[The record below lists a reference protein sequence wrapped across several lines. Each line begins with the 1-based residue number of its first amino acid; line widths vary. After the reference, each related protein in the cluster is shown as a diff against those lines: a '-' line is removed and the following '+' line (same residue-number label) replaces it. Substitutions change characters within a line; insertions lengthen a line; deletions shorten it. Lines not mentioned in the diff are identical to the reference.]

1 MANYKD
7 IHGTNIET
15 VASDPSDPVN
25 GQVWY
30 NSATQTLKGFT
41 SNPAGSWSTSG
52 AMNNG
57 RGDVGSAGTQTSAI
71 AIAGGSPPSFDA
83 DSEGYNGSSWTEFA
97 NVNTARYL
105 GGGAGASSTAALFF
119 GGNTASGVTDIVE
132 SFNGT
137 SWTEVGD
144 LNGTKLM
151 PGAAGTQTAAISMG
165 GQRGAANLDETELF
179 NGTAWTEVG
188 NLGQARYQAAA
199 GGPSNTAN
207 LCFGGRYRP
216 PGTAVAINESW
227 NGSSWTETTDLNSAR
242 FGWQGSGTQTACLGI
257 AGYDNS
263 PAIVGKAELWNG
275 TAWAEQNDLSQG
287 RYGFGASI
295 MSSTASV
302 AFCAP
307 PGAPGRGLTE
317 EWNAPTT
324 ATVTFDVS

>member
-1 MANYKD
+1 MADYKD
-7 IHGTNIET
+7 IKGGTIQNF
-15 VASDPSDPVN
+15 AGDPPAPIS

-30 NSATQTLKGFT
+30 DSTNRAFQYRSI
-41 SNPAGSWSTSG
+41 NPAGSWSTSG
-52 AMNNG
+52 TMNNG
-57 RGDVGSAGTQTSAI
+57 RSSLGGAGTQTSAI
-71 AIAGGSPPSFDA
+71 AIAGGSPPPFSA
-83 DSEGYNGSSWTEFA
+83 DSESYNGSTWTELA
-97 NVNTARYL
+97 NLNTARYL
-105 GGGAGASSTAALFF
+105 GGGAGASSTAALYF
-119 GGNTASGVTDIVE
+119 GGNGASGVTDIVE

-324 ATVTFDVS
+324 ATVTFTVS